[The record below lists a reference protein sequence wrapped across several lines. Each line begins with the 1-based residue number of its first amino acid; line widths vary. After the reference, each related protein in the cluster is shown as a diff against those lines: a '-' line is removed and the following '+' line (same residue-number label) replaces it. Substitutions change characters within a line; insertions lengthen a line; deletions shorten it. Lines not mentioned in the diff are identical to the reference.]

1 MSLLRK
7 KKIDF
12 ICFLLQS
19 VVSLKVLLFM
29 KKIKNVAIIAHV
41 DHGKTTLVDRLLQ
54 TSGVLERGQTENRI
68 MDSNDLEKER
78 GITILAKNTG
88 IVWKDVHINII
99 DTPGHADFGGEVERI
114 LSMVD
119 AVMLVVDAA
128 EGPMP
133 QTRFVTQKA
142 FQWGLKPIVVINK
155 VDRPGADPDT
165 AIDRV
170 FDLFV
175 NLEASEEQLDFP
187 VIYASAL
194 QGFATLDLDQSSDTM
209 EPLLDWMVENLPSPD
224 VKEEGPF
231 QMQISALDY
240 SSYIGMIGL
249 GRVHRGSIQL
259 GQPISVIDRDG
270 KVRKGKIN
278 QIMTHQGISRINAES
293 ASAGDVICVAG
304 IEELHISDTICS
316 PDHVEALPALTV
328 DEPTI
333 NMTFSVNQSP
343 LAGKEG
349 DFVTSRQL
357 RERLF
362 DELKHNVALRV
373 EEMEQKDSF
382 MVSGRGELHLSIL
395 IENMRREGFELA
407 VSRPQVIQKE
417 VDGVLSEPYEDV
429 VLDIESTHQGA
440 VMDEMGMRKAE
451 LVNMRPGQ
459 EGRMIVEYSCPTR
472 GLIGFYPEFLSMT
485 SGTGIFSRIFSHY
498 APVIQQPLARR
509 KQGAMVAM
517 SDGQAVAYALF
528 NLQDRGKLFVHPQTT
543 VYEGMVVGVC
553 AKENDLVVN
562 VLKGKQLTNIR
573 ASGSDENI
581 QLTPP
586 VPLTLEFA
594 LSFINDDELVEITPS
609 SIRLRKRYL
618 KAHER
623 KRYDK
628 NSG

>member
-1 MSLLRK
+1 
-7 KKIDF
+7 
-12 ICFLLQS
+12 
-19 VVSLKVLLFM
+19 
-29 KKIKNVAIIAHV
+29 
-41 DHGKTTLVDRLLQ
+41 
-54 TSGVLERGQTENRI
+54 
-68 MDSNDLEKER
+68 
-78 GITILAKNTG
+78 
-88 IVWKDVHINII
+88 
-99 DTPGHADFGGEVERI
+99 
-114 LSMVD
+114 
-119 AVMLVVDAA
+119 
-128 EGPMP
+128 
-133 QTRFVTQKA
+133 
-142 FQWGLKPIVVINK
+142 
-155 VDRPGADPDT
+155 
-165 AIDRV
+165 
-170 FDLFV
+170 
-175 NLEASEEQLDFP
+175 
-187 VIYASAL
+187 
-194 QGFATLDLDQSSDTM
+194 
-209 EPLLDWMVENLPSPD
+209 
-224 VKEEGPF
+224 
-231 QMQISALDY
+231 
-240 SSYIGMIGL
+240 
-249 GRVHRGSIQL
+249 
-259 GQPISVIDRDG
+259 
-270 KVRKGKIN
+270 
-278 QIMTHQGISRINAES
+278 
-293 ASAGDVICVAG
+293 
-304 IEELHISDTICS
+304 
-316 PDHVEALPALTV
+316 
-328 DEPTI
+328 
-333 NMTFSVNQSP
+333 
-343 LAGKEG
+343 
-349 DFVTSRQL
+349 
-357 RERLF
+357 
-362 DELKHNVALRV
+362 
-373 EEMEQKDSF
+373 
-382 MVSGRGELHLSIL
+382 
-395 IENMRREGFELA
+395 
-407 VSRPQVIQKE
+407 VIQKE

>member
-1 MSLLRK
+1 MLL
-7 KKIDF
+7 
-12 ICFLLQS
+12 S
-19 VVSLKVLLFM
+19 M

-54 TSGVLERGQTENRI
+54 TSGALERGQTENRI
-68 MDSNDLEKER
+68 MDSNELEKER

-155 VDRPGADPDT
+155 IDRPGADPDM

-175 NLEASEEQLDFP
+175 NLEASDEQLDFP

-194 QGFATLDLDQSSDTM
+194 QGFATLDLNQPSDTM
-209 EPLLDWMVENLPSPD
+209 EPLLDWMVENLPSPN
-224 VKEEGPF
+224 VKKEGPF

-249 GRVHRGSIQL
+249 GRVHRGSVKL
-259 GQPISVIDRDG
+259 GQAVSVIDRDG
-270 KVRKGKIN
+270 NVRKGRIN
-278 QIMTHQGISRINAES
+278 QIMTHQGISRINVES

-304 IEELHISDTICS
+304 LEDLHISDTICA
-316 PDHVEALPALTV
+316 PEKIEALPMLTV

-362 DELKHNVALRV
+362 DETKHNVALRV

-395 IENMRREGFELA
+395 IETMRREGFELA
-407 VSRPQVIQKE
+407 VSRPRVIQKE
-417 VDGVLSEPYEDV
+417 VDGVWSEPYEDV
-429 VLDIESTHQGA
+429 ILDIESTHQGV

-498 APVIQQPLARR
+498 APVVQQALARR

-517 SDGQAVAYALF
+517 GDGQAVAYALF
-528 NLQDRGKLFVHPQTT
+528 NLQDRGRLFIHPQTI

-586 VPLTLEFA
+586 IPLTLEYA

-609 SIRLRKRYL
+609 AIRLRKRYL

-628 NSG
+628 NSV

>member
-1 MSLLRK
+1 
-7 KKIDF
+7 
-12 ICFLLQS
+12 
-19 VVSLKVLLFM
+19 
-29 KKIKNVAIIAHV
+29 
-41 DHGKTTLVDRLLQ
+41 
-54 TSGVLERGQTENRI
+54 
-68 MDSNDLEKER
+68 
-78 GITILAKNTG
+78 
-88 IVWKDVHINII
+88 
-99 DTPGHADFGGEVERI
+99 
-114 LSMVD
+114 
-119 AVMLVVDAA
+119 
-128 EGPMP
+128 
-133 QTRFVTQKA
+133 
-142 FQWGLKPIVVINK
+142 
-155 VDRPGADPDT
+155 
-165 AIDRV
+165 
-170 FDLFV
+170 
-175 NLEASEEQLDFP
+175 
-187 VIYASAL
+187 
-194 QGFATLDLDQSSDTM
+194 
-209 EPLLDWMVENLPSPD
+209 
-224 VKEEGPF
+224 
-231 QMQISALDY
+231 
-240 SSYIGMIGL
+240 
-249 GRVHRGSIQL
+249 
-259 GQPISVIDRDG
+259 
-270 KVRKGKIN
+270 
-278 QIMTHQGISRINAES
+278 MTHQGISRINVES

-304 IEELHISDTICS
+304 LEDLHISDTICA
-316 PDHVEALPALTV
+316 PEKIEALPMLTV

-362 DELKHNVALRV
+362 DETKHNVALRV

-395 IENMRREGFELA
+395 IETMRREGFELA
-407 VSRPQVIQKE
+407 VSRPRVIQKE
-417 VDGVLSEPYEDV
+417 VDGVWSEPYEDV
-429 VLDIESTHQGA
+429 ILDIESTHQGV

-498 APVIQQPLARR
+498 APVVQQALARR

-517 SDGQAVAYALF
+517 GDGQAVAYALF
-528 NLQDRGKLFVHPQTT
+528 NLQDRGRLFIHPQTI

-586 VPLTLEFA
+586 IPLTLEYA

-609 SIRLRKRYL
+609 AIRLRKRYL

-628 NSG
+628 NSV

>member
-1 MSLLRK
+1 MLL
-7 KKIDF
+7 
-12 ICFLLQS
+12 S
-19 VVSLKVLLFM
+19 M

-54 TSGVLERGQTENRI
+54 TSGALERGQTENRI
-68 MDSNDLEKER
+68 MDSNELEKER

-155 VDRPGADPDT
+155 IDRPGADPDM

-175 NLEASEEQLDFP
+175 NLEASDEQLDFP

-194 QGFATLDLDQSSDTM
+194 QGFATLDLNQPSDTM
-209 EPLLDWMVENLPSPD
+209 EPLLDWMVENLPSPN
-224 VKEEGPF
+224 VKNEGPF

-249 GRVHRGSIQL
+249 GRVHRGSVKL
-259 GQPISVIDRDG
+259 GQAVSVIDRDG
-270 KVRKGKIN
+270 NVRKGRIN
-278 QIMTHQGISRINAES
+278 QIMTHQGISRINVES

-304 IEELHISDTICS
+304 LEDLHISDTICA
-316 PDHVEALPALTV
+316 PEKIEALPMLTV

-362 DELKHNVALRV
+362 DETKHNVALRV

-395 IENMRREGFELA
+395 IETMRREGFELA
-407 VSRPQVIQKE
+407 VSRPRVIQKE
-417 VDGVLSEPYEDV
+417 VDGVWSEPYEDV
-429 VLDIESTHQGA
+429 ILDIESTHQGV

-498 APVIQQPLARR
+498 APVVQQALARR

-517 SDGQAVAYALF
+517 GDGQAVAYALF
-528 NLQDRGKLFVHPQTT
+528 NLQDRGRLFIHPQTI

-586 VPLTLEFA
+586 IPLTLEYA

-609 SIRLRKRYL
+609 AIRLRKRYL

-628 NSG
+628 NSV

>member
-1 MSLLRK
+1 M
-7 KKIDF
+7 
-12 ICFLLQS
+12 
-19 VVSLKVLLFM
+19 LLFM

-54 TSGVLERGQTENRI
+54 TSGALERGQTENRI
-68 MDSNDLEKER
+68 MDSNELEKER

-155 VDRPGADPDT
+155 IDRPGADPDM

-175 NLEASEEQLDFP
+175 NLEASDDQLDFP

-194 QGFATLDLDQSSDTM
+194 QGFATLDLNQPSDTM
-209 EPLLDWMVENLPSPD
+209 EPLLDWMVENLPSPN
-224 VKEEGPF
+224 VKNEGPF

-249 GRVHRGSIQL
+249 GRVHRGSVKL
-259 GQPISVIDRDG
+259 GQAVSVIDRDG
-270 KVRKGKIN
+270 NVRKGRIN
-278 QIMTHQGISRINAES
+278 QIMTHQGISRINVES

-304 IEELHISDTICS
+304 LEDLHISDTICA
-316 PDHVEALPALTV
+316 PEKIEALPMLTV

-362 DELKHNVALRV
+362 DETKHNVALRV

-395 IENMRREGFELA
+395 IETMRREGFELA
-407 VSRPQVIQKE
+407 VSRPRVIQKE
-417 VDGVLSEPYEDV
+417 VDGVWSEPYEDV
-429 VLDIESTHQGA
+429 ILDIESTHQGV

-498 APVIQQPLARR
+498 APVVQQALARR

-517 SDGQAVAYALF
+517 GDGQAVAYALF
-528 NLQDRGKLFVHPQTT
+528 NLQDRGRLFIHPQTI

-586 VPLTLEFA
+586 IPLTLEYA

-609 SIRLRKRYL
+609 AIRLRKRYL

-628 NSG
+628 NSV